1 MKKKIK
7 YKNSSLDYETGL
19 SSTITRDDNTVD
31 WEAFTFITNI
41 KIDKKDDVRVVFAKL
56 LGQAVKEILQMGEIY
71 VRLFLHIKNID
82 QFLLDDYKLVI
93 LSLGFEQ
100 VSVTTDGIMFV
111 FGSD

>member
-82 QFLLDDYKLVI
+82 
-93 LSLGFEQ
+93 
-100 VSVTTDGIMFV
+100 
-111 FGSD
+111 